1 MFLQVKEQKRGNFD
15 RRFSI
20 LLLKVSKRQKQSMVS
35 LILPINVEIILC
47 IENYPKIMILPNRPI
62 LDVGSELSAPV
73 L

>member
-1 MFLQVKEQKRGNFD
+1 MFLQEKEQKRGNFD

-20 LLLKVSKRQKQSMVS
+20 LLLKVSERRKQSMVS

-62 LDVGSELSAPV
+62 LDVGSELSASV